1 MATAAPT
8 PAMRLSTYRWL
19 VPGPACVL
27 LQVSFGSFYA
37 YGVFSSR
44 LSTPALTYALGL
56 AAALLSASLTAAGIS
71 LHRRPPP
78 ASPARRLAL
87 ASAAFLAAAAAL
99 PAFAGTAPAAP
110 RPAFLAIAAAAL
122 GTGYGVLYV
131 VSIHTVQAWF
141 PEAPG
146 TATGAVVAAGGAGTL
161 FYVALNTA
169 LANARPTDVPAAM
182 RTSAAVATATAL
194 AAAAAI
200 TLPPDLRWHP
210 DDEAAATAESAPL
223 VKRRVSSRGASSS
236 SPPRLTAR
244 DLLVDPL
251 FYLLLTTV
259 TSSVGPGFGVV
270 LHGSRMQTALFAVSP
285 AVADARFFG
294 ITLVGVAGRLAVG
307 VAVDAYTAA
316 VVRRSAGSPVAAAT
330 ADAAGAPFV
339 AARAANL
346 GLLGAQAVAL
356 VAAVGL
362 ARAGGDGAALL
373 FAVALSA
380 VYLTFSGAA
389 VVTACLCRATFAPE
403 NATLAFSLVGLA
415 IGLGDVSFSA
425 LVASCAKRH
434 PIKLEA
440 LPAVAAAAARA
451 MPQHAKDYDAFFA
464 VSLVFTAVGICACVA
479 LVPAELRLSN
489 AAPFVPLSVDGAPPS
504 LYDDLMCTKDSMA
517 GSQDVLEGVLLDE
530 DDDLRELREF
540 AFA

>member
-1 MATAAPT
+1 
-8 PAMRLSTYRWL
+8 MRLSTYRWL

-44 LSTPALTYALGL
+44 LSTPALTYGLGL
-56 AAALLSASLTAAGIS
+56 AAALLSASLTAAGLA

-78 ASPARRLAL
+78 ASPARGLAL
-87 ASAAFLAAAAAL
+87 GSAALLAAAAAL
-99 PAFAGTAPAAP
+99 PVFAGTAPAAP
-110 RPAFLAIAAAAL
+110 RPLFLAAAAAAL
-122 GTGYGVLYV
+122 GAGYGALYV
-131 VSIHTVQAWF
+131 VSIHTAQAWF

-161 FYVALNTA
+161 LYIALNTA
-169 LANARPTDVPAAM
+169 LANVRPFDVPAAM
-182 RTSAAVATATAL
+182 RASAAVATATAL

-200 TLPPDLRWHP
+200 SLPPDPNWHP
-210 DDEAAATAESAPL
+210 DDDSEAEAEAEATVAAPL
-223 VKRRVSSRGASSS
+223 MKRRVSSRGASS
-236 SPPRLTAR
+236 PLQPRLTAG

-251 FYLLLTTV
+251 FYLLLVTV

-270 LHGSRMQTALFAVSP
+270 LHGSRMQTALFTVSP

-316 VVRRSAGSPVAAAT
+316 VARRNFGAAT
-330 ADAAGAPFV
+330 VASAADAVGAPFV

-362 ARAGGDGAALL
+362 ARTGGNGAALL
-373 FAVALSA
+373 FSAALSV
-380 VYLTFSGAA
+380 VYLTFSGSA

-415 IGLGDVSFSA
+415 IGFGDVFFSA
-425 LVASCAKRH
+425 VVARCAEH
-434 PIKLEA
+434 S
-440 LPAVAAAAARA
+440 LPASGDAAAQRLAA
-451 MPQHAKDYDAFFA
+451 QHAADYDAFFA
-464 VSLVFTAVGICACVA
+464 ISFLFTAVGVCSCIA
-479 LVPAELRLSN
+479 LVPADFRRSG
-489 AAPFVPLSVDGAPPS
+489 AASTDSLVFDGAPPS
-504 LYDDLMCTKDSMA
+504 LYDDLMCTKGSA
-517 GSQDVLEGVLLDE
+517 VESQDVLDSEE
-530 DDDLRELREF
+530 SDDDLRELREF
-540 AFA
+540 ASA